1 MAKKILIVEDE
12 RLIAEDIKLS
22 LNQFGYDVTSIVAY
36 GENVVEAAREMRP
49 DLALVDIKLRGQ
61 TTGLDAAKDLFEE
74 MGTPIVFLTANANLN
89 TIQQAAQSSPYG
101 YLIKP
106 FQEREL
112 QATIEL
118 ALYKHE
124 MTQFLKDRE
133 HLLHSVIDTDPNMI
147 YVKDK
152 QGRFAVV
159 NQSFAGI
166 FQMTPEE
173 MMGKT
178 LDHLT
183 EENRIHGEL
192 VDKLH
197 GEEKHVFTTGERIH
211 ITEEGLKINSEDMRW
226 FKRTIVPLN
235 LDIIDSGVLGVWVE
249 ITDLKKTEQ
258 QLEASYAQLKV
269 VMEQTVNGFV
279 SAVEMRDP
287 YTAGHQRRVSQLAVA
302 LGQRLHLEASSLEA
316 VRMAALLHDI
326 GKIYIP
332 AEILNKPQHLLEE
345 EYDLVKLHPQI
356 GYNTLSKI
364 DFAVPIARI
373 VLQHHEKVDG
383 TGYPNG
389 LSGDEILREARIIS
403 LADYVE
409 AMVSNRPYREARSM
423 KFVVQ
428 ELQQLRG
435 KHFDP
440 EVVDVFVSLVNS
452 GDFDFKEFLGEPR
465 V

>member
-1 MAKKILIVEDE
+1 MAKKIMIVEDE

-22 LNQFGYDVTSIVAY
+22 LNQFGYEVTSIVPF
-36 GENVVEAAREMRP
+36 GEDVVAAARKVKP
-49 DLALVDIKLRGQ
+49 DLALVDIKLRGDKS
-61 TTGLDAAKDLFEE
+61 GLTAAHDLFQE
-74 MGTPIVFLTANANLN
+74 MGTPIVFLTANVSSD
-89 TIQQAAQSSPYG
+89 TIREAAHSSPYG
-101 YLIKP
+101 YLLKP
-106 FQEREL
+106 FHEREL

-133 HLLHSVIDTDPNMI
+133 LLLHSVVDTDPNMI

-152 QGRFAVV
+152 KGRFAVV
-159 NQSFAGI
+159 NESFARVFGLKPDE
-166 FQMTPEE
+166 MT
-173 MMGKT
+173 GRT
-178 LDHLT
+178 LEHLK
-183 EENRIHGEL
+183 ENKRINSDLME
-192 VDKLH
+192 KLH
-197 GEEKHVFTTGERIH
+197 EEERYVFATGNKIH
-211 ITEEGLKINSEDMRW
+211 ISEEALHINEEGQRW

-235 LDIIDSGVLGVWVE
+235 LDIIESGVLGVWVE
-249 ITDLKKTEQ
+249 ITDLKNTEQ
-258 QLEASYAQLKV
+258 QLEASYAQLKT

-302 LGQRLHLEASSLEA
+302 LGRRLKLDASSLEA

-356 GYNTLSKI
+356 GYNTLSTI

-373 VLQHHEKVDG
+373 VLQHHEKMDG
-383 TGYPNG
+383 SGYPSG
-389 LSGDEILREARIIS
+389 LTGDNILKEARIIS

-423 KFVVQ
+423 NFVVQ
-428 ELQQLRG
+428 ELQQLQG

-440 EVVDVFVSLVNS
+440 EIVDVFVSLVDS
-452 GDFDFKEFLGEPR
+452 GEFNFQDFLEKS
-465 V
+465 